1 METFFINNM
10 APIMFGSLVI
20 CLLLGYPAAFSLGAV
35 GLIYGLIGI
44 ELGQFAPDFLQALPD
59 RIYGV
64 MGNDTL
70 LAIPFFTFMGLV
82 LERSG
87 MAEDLLDTI
96 GQLFGTVRGGLAYAV
111 VFVGALLAATTG
123 VVAASVISM
132 GLISLPIMLRYG
144 YDRRVAS
151 GVIAASGTLAQIIPP
166 SLVLIVMADQLGRS
180 VGDMYEGA
188 FIPGL
193 VLAALYA
200 LYIFGVTLVFP
211 KATPGLPLEAVGFR
225 EDNGNRGVWQLGIIV
240 IFAALVGRY
249 VIGQTDQKA
258 GADFVVLTMGVSI
271 TTAFVCV
278 VLNKYFGTAK
288 IFVTAAVTVALAAAW
303 YFLGASGHENWAL
316 LSLTLCAGGV
326 YALIAGALQLTTG
339 FRLIS
344 KLAEQV
350 IFVMVP
356 PLALIFLVL
365 GTIFIGVAT
374 PTEGGAMGAAGA
386 LILGAMKRRLNF
398 DLIRQ
403 ATESTAKLSAFVV
416 FILVGARVFSLTFY
430 GVSGHIWVENM
441 LTSLPGGQFGFLVFV
456 NAFVFVLAFFLDF
469 FELAFIVIPLL
480 GPAAEHLGIDLIWF
494 GVILGVNMQT
504 SFMHPPFGFALFY
517 LRSVAPREPFLDRV
531 TGKRTDGVTTGQIYW
546 GAVPFVGIQLVMVLL
561 VIFFPA
567 MVMHYKGLQST
578 IDPNK
583 VKIELPQIDLP
594 PEIDF
599 NAPPK

>member
-1 METFFINNM
+1 MEALLIANM
-10 APIMFGSLVI
+10 APIMFGALVI
-20 CLLLGYPAAFSLGAV
+20 FLLLGYPAAFSLGAV
-35 GLIYGLIGI
+35 GLIFALLGIKLGL
-44 ELGQFAPDFLQALPD
+44 FAPDFLQALPE
-59 RIYGV
+59 RVYGV
-64 MGNDTL
+64 MSNDTL

-188 FIPGL
+188 FIPGI
-193 VLAALYA
+193 VLAGLYA
-200 LYIFGVTLVFP
+200 LYVFIVTVAFP
-211 KATPGLPLEAVGFR
+211 KATPGLPVEAVGFR
-225 EDNGNRGVWQLGIIV
+225 EPDGSRGLISLAVLT
-240 IFAALVGRY
+240 LVSGTFGWFMMRNSS
-249 VIGQTDQKA
+249 TH
-258 GADFVVLTMGVSI
+258 GADFVVLTMFFGI
-271 TTAFVCV
+271 LFAFGGAV
-278 VLNKYFGTAK
+278 VNW
-288 IFVTAAVTVALAAAW
+288 VVARL
-303 YFLGASGHENWAL
+303 
-316 LSLTLCAGGV
+316 
-326 YALIAGALQLTTG
+326 TG
-339 FRLIS
+339 FRFLSHI
-344 KLAEQV
+344 AQQTT
-350 IFVMVP
+350 FVMVP
-356 PLALIFLVL
+356 PLFLIFLVL

-374 PTEGGAMGAAGA
+374 PTEGGAMGASGA
-386 LILGAMKRRLNF
+386 LILGAIKRRLTW
-398 DLIRQ
+398 DLVRQ

-430 GVSGHIWVENM
+430 GVSGHIWVENL
-441 LTSLPGGQFGFLVFV
+441 LTSLPGGQIGFLLFV

-517 LRSVAPREPFLDRV
+517 LRSVAPRETFIDRV
-531 TGKRTDGVTTGQIYW
+531 TGKRTEGVTTGQIYW
-546 GAVPFVGIQLVMVLL
+546 GAVPFVVIQVIMVVL
-561 VIFFPA
+561 VILFPA
-567 MVMHYKGLQST
+567 MVMHYKRGVST
-578 IDPNK
+578 MDLDK
-583 VKIELPQIDLP
+583 VKIEIPQIDLAP
-594 PEIDF
+594 LDF
-599 NAPPK
+599 GEPPKK